1 MDDDVIGD
9 LNPELLAKAGFVTG
23 NAVKF
28 LKAFAASSAAAA
40 AAGGV
45 EASLWLKGCLILE
58 ACTKGTK
65 SFVSSVME
73 RLHFSVLDEVKRG
86 ITQDLGLCEV
96 EDFFLNWNCGTCGE
110 ADAVDAPVS
119 MCIRALDANGVV
131 HCDTPHNLPPNKLNA
146 CYLRNIPAGLFSDS
160 HAIAKN
166 APLLLC
172 RSPDDPA
179 DSKEFKSSKLILLH
193 SRVLHSF
200 EPHLIPFRVQICRSS
215 GDQLE
220 LYAVLCF
227 SCPSHTK
234 QIVES
239 FLSNKPLP
247 ALKGDV
253 STFRFWTLNKIKE
266 EEPKFE
272 ELKHSLKPGDLLRFV
287 GADLPDCIM
296 AGHRYLV
303 SEATKWSF
311 NICGP
316 IVCPASPL
324 TREEAAQLEPP
335 LVVTRRS
342 PISRCNSG
350 MFSHVF
356 ASKCVLRIMYNSG
369 SFVFTQHFQA
379 QRRCSCVPLT

>member
-1 MDDDVIGD
+1 
-9 LNPELLAKAGFVTG
+9 
-23 NAVKF
+23 
-28 LKAFAASSAAAA
+28 
-40 AAGGV
+40 
-45 EASLWLKGCLILE
+45 
-58 ACTKGTK
+58 
-65 SFVSSVME
+65 ME
-73 RLHFSVLDEVKRG
+73 RLHSSVLDEVKHG

-96 EDFFLNWNCGTCGE
+96 EDFFLNWNCSTCRE
-110 ADAVDAPVS
+110 ADADDAPVS
-119 MCIRALDANGVV
+119 MRIRALDANGVV

-193 SRVLHSF
+193 SRAVHSF
-200 EPHLIPFRVQICRSS
+200 EPHLTPFRVQICRSS
-215 GDQLE
+215 GDQPE

-227 SCPSHTK
+227 SCPGHTK

-253 STFRFWTLNKIKE
+253 STFRFWTLNKIKDKE
-266 EEPKFE
+266 SKFE
-272 ELKHSLKPGDLLRFV
+272 EVKHSLKPGDLLRFV
-287 GADLPDCIM
+287 GGDLPNCIM
-296 AGHRYLV
+296 AGRRYFV
-303 SEATKWSF
+303 SETTKWSF
-311 NICGP
+311 NVCGP

-324 TREEAAQLEPP
+324 TREEAAQLKPS

-342 PISRCNSG
+342 PISR
-350 MFSHVF
+350 
-356 ASKCVLRIMYNSG
+356 
-369 SFVFTQHFQA
+369 
-379 QRRCSCVPLT
+379 